1 MSQPLGE
8 ADLLRGKKRRSSG
21 GGGLVAGEQGWSE
34 EMDAMLETLVRND
47 DLGMLS
53 SALERIIMQ
62 QKSEFEK
69 AYVLEKSA
77 CFGLRLHE
85 VAGKLT
91 RQQAAQHNSAVWP
104 LTHDLTVKVF
114 SLLGTQSLCQ
124 AAVACSMFNRMA
136 MDPACYVEVD
146 LTMRGLVTVGNHT
159 VSKLVHQAGQ
169 CLRSLKLGALPR
181 LNRTPPVMIV
191 PKLDSAGELQLF
203 PVDLS
208 VTPNRVFPTRCM
220 AFGRDSLTKYCLD
233 SLTEYHGLA
242 GSSLTKLHL
251 FNLEKMDTHHL
262 CRALSACPCLTD
274 LEVVGLRRISMRT
287 LIECLGSHC
296 PKLNRLYCEQG
307 KMDWKQYPEES
318 LKTKSCNQL
327 IKGCPDL
334 SYLALRGYGVSDRR
348 VFMLLKGLL
357 KLSTVDFCGA
367 LKLTGVFLRGIVGP
381 GDQPSQLNTIL
392 LRDCHRLKEAEVERF
407 LYMLISGECKN
418 LRHLDI
424 SNEGGLAARDW
435 FHKPLSSSTKQAILR
450 VRQER
455 TLLCLLADF
464 PDQKSSESGS
474 MSDSFDDRGDS
485 EPLGTYSTDSSS
497 SSDSD
502 SDDGEFLSPMSPEDN
517 PLHRWFESPYP
528 GVSDILESE
537 PE

>member
-1 MSQPLGE
+1 M
-8 ADLLRGKKRRSSG
+8 
-21 GGGLVAGEQGWSE
+21 
-34 EMDAMLETLVRND
+34 
-47 DLGMLS
+47 
-53 SALERIIMQ
+53 
-62 QKSEFEK
+62 
-69 AYVLEKSA
+69 
-77 CFGLRLHE
+77 
-85 VAGKLT
+85 
-91 RQQAAQHNSAVWP
+91 
-104 LTHDLTVKVF
+104 
-114 SLLGTQSLCQ
+114 
-124 AAVACSMFNRMA
+124 
-136 MDPACYVEVD
+136 
-146 LTMRGLVTVGNHT
+146 
-159 VSKLVHQAGQ
+159 
-169 CLRSLKLGALPR
+169 
-181 LNRTPPVMIV
+181 
-191 PKLDSAGELQLF
+191 
-203 PVDLS
+203 
-208 VTPNRVFPTRCM
+208 
-220 AFGRDSLTKYCLD
+220 
-233 SLTEYHGLA
+233 
-242 GSSLTKLHL
+242 
-251 FNLEKMDTHHL
+251 
-262 CRALSACPCLTD
+262 
-274 LEVVGLRRISMRT
+274 
-287 LIECLGSHC
+287 
-296 PKLNRLYCEQG
+296 
-307 KMDWKQYPEES
+307 
-318 LKTKSCNQL
+318 
-327 IKGCPDL
+327 
-334 SYLALRGYGVSDRR
+334 
-348 VFMLLKGLL
+348 
-357 KLSTVDFCGA
+357 
-367 LKLTGVFLRGIVGP
+367 GP